1 MQAPQNRDGRLRS
14 NRTGESRED
23 RLVENKMEKSW
34 EPIDLDK
41 IKTTPLRDR
50 PSKVSV
56 TALARVWQKGGVLR
70 DFLATLPDILG
81 ARDFRAVVAAMVTA
95 RRAGKPVI
103 LGLGAHVIKVGLS
116 PVVID
121 LMERGIVNAIAM
133 NGAGPIHDFELAYAG
148 FTSEEV
154 EAVLGTGEFGMAEE
168 TGRILN
174 DAVREGIAKGWGFG
188 QAVGEKLRVLSPPYL
203 HLSLCAAAVRL
214 HLPVTVHVAVGTDVI
229 HMHPSC
235 DGAAIGEA
243 SHLDFRL
250 LTAVVAE
257 LGGGG
262 VYLNVGSAVLLPEV
276 FMKAIA
282 VARNVGHA
290 VTDFTTVNMDF
301 LQHYRPTQN
310 VVRRPVAGGGQGYAL
325 IGHHEILFPLLA
337 AAVIEQWEEG
347 E

>member
-1 MQAPQNRDGRLRS
+1 MDEVR
-14 NRTGESRED
+14 
-23 RLVENKMEKSW
+23 K
-34 EPIDLDK
+34 PIDLRQV
-41 IKTTPLRDR
+41 KTYPLGSR

-56 TALARVWQKGGVLR
+56 AALARVWQEGGALR

-81 ARDFRAVVAAMVTA
+81 ARDFRAVVAAIVAA

-116 PVVID
+116 PIVID
-121 LMERGIVNAIAM
+121 LMERGIVSTIAM

-154 EAVLGTGEFGMAEE
+154 EPVLRTGDFGMAEE
-168 TGRILN
+168 TGSFLN
-174 DAVREGIAKGWGFG
+174 QAIGEGIAKGWGFG
-188 QAVGEKLRVLSPPYL
+188 QAVGEKLLTLRPPHL
-203 HLSLCAAAVRL
+203 ALSLCATAVRL
-214 HLPVTVHVAVGTDVI
+214 HIPVTVHVAMGTDII

-235 DGAAIGEA
+235 DGAAIGES

-250 LTAVVAE
+250 LTAAVAE

-276 FMKAIA
+276 FMKAVA
-282 VARNVGHA
+282 VARNLGHS
-290 VTDFTTVNMDF
+290 VTGFTTVNIDF
-301 LQHYRPTQN
+301 LQHYRPMQN

-325 IGHHEILFPLLA
+325 TGHHEILVPLLA
-337 AAVIEQWEEG
+337 AGVIEEWGKQGMRSPEPG
-347 E
+347 